1 MSNVHQQV
9 VEDSSPTASQST
21 SVAASFQH
29 QSDASLSLTS
39 KNQPP
44 NFTFPKRNFG
54 NYQPAQSF
62 LPEWFQRFPW
72 LHYNEATDSAFCFH
86 CMKAGN
92 IAHSS
97 KRDDAFISRGFTN
110 CKNATSAF
118 KKHEERSFHNQ
129 VISLTLLPQQCG
141 DIGEIIDNQV
151 YGKGK

>member
-1 MSNVHQQV
+1 MCTSRWLKIPVLLPARAHLLLLAFSIKV
-9 VEDSSPTASQST
+9 MPLFRSPVRTNHPILP
-21 SVAASFQH
+21 FQKEI
-29 QSDASLSLTS
+29 LEFI
-39 KNQPP
+39 NQL
-44 NFTFPKRNFG
+44 NR
-54 NYQPAQSF
+54 F

-129 VISLTLLPQQCG
+129 VIFSYIASTTMW
-141 DIGEIIDNQV
+141 
-151 YGKGK
+151 